1 MPISYKILPGQMLTY
16 VQYTGVV
23 DADHVVQAAKAH
35 ATDSNFAP
43 GATEFIDL
51 REIVEFDM
59 SYRTMSNMIY
69 RLGKLHD
76 AHGPPALELL
86 LADNDVAF
94 GMARMFE
101 SIVDLAG
108 GPPVHVVR
116 SEAEACCASDGPNSA
131 SPSFWQAHTSR
142 RPALRHN

>member
-16 VQYTGVV
+16 VHYTGVV
-23 DADHVVQAAKAH
+23 DADHVVRAAKAYT
-35 ATDSNFAP
+35 ADPNFAP
-43 GATEFIDL
+43 RATELIDL

-69 RLGKLHD
+69 RLGKLH
-76 AHGPPALELL
+76 AIYGPPAQELL

-101 SIVDLAG
+101 SIVELAD
-108 GPPVHVVR
+108 GPPVEVLR
-116 SEAEACCASDGPNSA
+116 SEAETLLRLGRPERSIAELLAGPHQPKA
-131 SPSFWQAHTSR
+131 RAQA
-142 RPALRHN
+142 